1 MKKAEITT
9 GYLYADFT
17 ALSRPKINK
26 NACGDYFGFHRD
38 ESGLVAVVTDGL
50 GSGIRA
56 SVASRFACSQIITLM
71 ERGYSLRS
79 AAASAAKLMHR
90 AKNTNVSN
98 YAAFTAARVLANGVA
113 AVITYEAPAPVI
125 IKSGTASVS
134 ERRFYTAS
142 GEVLGESRFTLK
154 QGDSLMIMSD
164 GVSQAGIG
172 HGYARGWGSEG
183 VAEFVGQKI
192 SAGLSHSQVLQLLM
206 DRASGISG
214 GSLGDDTTAAFLS
227 CRAGRV
233 MHVMTG
239 PPLEKNSDDDL
250 VESFMN
256 KPGVKVVC
264 GSTTADIVSRYTGRP
279 IERQKV
285 SPAFFRPPKYFM
297 KGLDLVTEGAVV
309 LNQLFNIVALT
320 DMELDMESC
329 VSELAVLMR
338 VCDIIHF
345 YVGGAENTG
354 HNDIAF
360 AQMGIIP
367 RKKIIPLLAE
377 RLRGMGK
384 LVILNEW

>member
-1 MKKAEITT
+1 M
-9 GYLYADFT
+9 
-17 ALSRPKINK
+17 
-26 NACGDYFGFHRD
+26 
-38 ESGLVAVVTDGL
+38 
-50 GSGIRA
+50 
-56 SVASRFACSQIITLM
+56 
-71 ERGYSLRS
+71 
-79 AAASAAKLMHR
+79 
-90 AKNTNVSN
+90 
-98 YAAFTAARVLANGVA
+98 
-113 AVITYEAPAPVI
+113 
-125 IKSGTASVS
+125 
-134 ERRFYTAS
+134 
-142 GEVLGESRFTLK
+142 
-154 QGDSLMIMSD
+154 
-164 GVSQAGIG
+164 
-172 HGYARGWGSEG
+172 GSEG